1 MGNRDMHDGIPLP
14 LLTEKW
20 LSKHFPQMRRIQV
33 VEGLGEQWKRRKLN
47 SIIVVAFHADLGV
60 AQLKHFFPLFFLEK
74 LIENGYSINPVVY
87 IGALRDIGRG
97 YHRGDIRERVA
108 EAHKFFQ
115 GIFSPSARGVIVED
129 RVEIQRDVY
138 SILTILDFEKSL
150 QNILTQINTRK
161 KLREAK
167 SVRLKEKMYALSDYE
182 KELLEIYLFDRDK
195 LGTEIKRYPYVS
207 WGLESLGYLGAS
219 YNIFD
224 KSNAGLS
231 ILKKMICA
239 DQGIEYP
246 ATIVLPDPVTISG
259 KPMRYLQSTD
269 LNPDEALFIVDS
281 YRDVSRKIY
290 EQENVSQRF
299 VNYLLKDIIRP
310 FAPASI
316 GRDLESNFEKLTS
329 KRRGGEERVPRE
341 LKRLVLKY
349 YWEFIKSYYDSIETI
364 LGTHESLFVAE
375 ELTEKT
381 LDALGSKRNRRVLTE
396 LASHYQ
402 KHNSPMTVSE
412 LFEKM
417 GLKKGAK
424 KGLWRN
430 LDTLVR
436 CGLVDRIPE
445 GKKLHKYSIYGN
457 KTTIR
462 IRLPLITMQRERQK
476 NSF

>member
-1 MGNRDMHDGIPLP
+1 
-14 LLTEKW
+14 
-20 LSKHFPQMRRIQV
+20 MREIRV
-33 VEGLGEQWKRRKLN
+33 VEGVGEQWKRQKLN
-47 SIIVVAFHADLGV
+47 SIIVVAFHADLEV
-60 AQLKHFFPLFFLEK
+60 AQLKHFLPLFFLEE
-74 LIENGYSINPVVY
+74 LIDSGYSINAVVY

-108 EAHKFFQ
+108 EAHTFFQ
-115 GIFSPSARGVIVED
+115 GIFSPNAKAVIVED

-138 SILTILDFEKSL
+138 SILRILDFEKSL
-150 QNILTQINTRK
+150 QNILNQINTLE
-161 KLREAK
+161 KLRKATTI
-167 SVRLKEKMYALSDYE
+167 RLTETTYNLTGYE
-182 KELLEIYLFDRDK
+182 KELLEIYLFDRNK
-195 LGTEIKRYPYVS
+195 LGTEIKTYPYVS
-207 WGLESLGYLGAS
+207 WGLESLSYLGAS

-239 DQGIEYP
+239 DHDIEYP
-246 ATIVLPDPVTISG
+246 ATIVLPDPVTVSG
-259 KPMRYLQSTD
+259 KPMRYLQSRD

-290 EQENVSQRF
+290 EQESVSQRF
-299 VNYLLKDIIRP
+299 VNYLVKDIIRP

-316 GRDLESNFEKLTS
+316 RKKLEPNFDKLTS
-329 KRRGGEERVPRE
+329 KKRGDDERVPRE

-349 YWEFIKSYYDSIETI
+349 YWDFIKPYYDSIETI
-364 LGTHESLFVAE
+364 LGTHESLFVPE

-381 LDALGSKRNRRVLTE
+381 LDALGSKRNRRILIE
-396 LASHYQ
+396 LAAHHK
-402 KHNSPMTVSE
+402 KHSSPMTVNE

-445 GKKLHKYSIYGN
+445 GRKLHKYSIYGN

-462 IRLPLITMQRERQK
+462 IRLPLTEMKQRERQPK
-476 NSF
+476 